1 MGAQLIRGAEAASA
15 SALALHSRARATR
28 RISGGVGRIVLVTGG
43 ARSGKSRFAE
53 ARVREL
59 QPSAPWLYFATA
71 EPFDDEL
78 RARIARHQAARG
90 EGWRTVEAPR
100 ELASAI
106 AGAPAHAALV
116 DCVTVWLSNR
126 LLDGALDES
135 LLDAATEL
143 GAAARLHDAPVVLVT
158 NEVGAGIVPETP
170 LGRRF
175 RDLAGLVNQ
184 RLAAAADEVVLIAC
198 GLPLRLR

>member
-1 MGAQLIRGAEAASA
+1 M
-15 SALALHSRARATR
+15 
-28 RISGGVGRIVLVTGG
+28 GRIVLVTGG

-53 ARVREL
+53 ARLREL
-59 QPSAPWLYFATA
+59 QPEPPWLYFATA

-90 EGWRTVEAPR
+90 DGFRTIEAPR
-100 ELASAI
+100 DLAPAI
-106 AGAPAHAALV
+106 AAAPDHAALV

-126 LLDGALDES
+126 LLDGALDEA
-135 LLDAATEL
+135 LLDAAVDLAT
-143 GAAARLHDAPVVLVT
+143 AAKLHPAPVVLVT

-184 RLAAAADEVVLIAC
+184 RLAAAADEVVLVTC

>member
-1 MGAQLIRGAEAASA
+1 
-15 SALALHSRARATR
+15 
-28 RISGGVGRIVLVTGG
+28 VGRIVLVTGG
-43 ARSGKSRFAE
+43 ARSGKSRYAE

-59 QPSAPWLYFATA
+59 GREPPWLYFATA
-71 EPFDDEL
+71 EPLDDEM

-90 EGWRTVEAPR
+90 EHWQTVEAPR

-106 AGAPAHAALV
+106 AAAPKRAALV

-135 LLDAATEL
+135 LLDGATEL
-143 GAAARLHDAPVVLVT
+143 AAAARLHDAPVVLVT

-184 RLAAAADEVVLIAC
+184 RLAAAADEVVLVAC
-198 GLPLRLR
+198 GLPVRLR